1 MSINIYKNWDPS
13 KGDYVDENLEF
24 EREQRKKH
32 KIKQK
37 VQLVLFSVIFLGL
50 IIFSL
55 YYAYKIRKLY
65 MGHFY
70 LI

>member
-37 VQLVLFSVIFLGL
+37 VQLVLFSVIFVGL

-55 YYAYKIRKLY
+55 YYAYKIRK
-65 MGHFY
+65 
-70 LI
+70 

>member
-13 KGDYVDENLEF
+13 KGDYIDENLEF

-55 YYAYKIRKLY
+55 YYAYKIRK
-65 MGHFY
+65 
-70 LI
+70 

>member
-37 VQLVLFSVIFLGL
+37 VQLVLFSAIFLGL

-55 YYAYKIRKLY
+55 FYAYKIRK
-65 MGHFY
+65 
-70 LI
+70 

>member
-24 EREQRKKH
+24 ERERRKKH

-37 VQLVLFSVIFLGL
+37 VQLVLFSVIFVGL

-55 YYAYKIRKLY
+55 YYAYKIRK
-65 MGHFY
+65 
-70 LI
+70 

>member
-55 YYAYKIRKLY
+55 YYAYKIRK
-65 MGHFY
+65 
-70 LI
+70 

>member
-13 KGDYVDENLEF
+13 KGDYIDENLEF

-37 VQLVLFSVIFLGL
+37 VQLVLFSVIFVGL

-55 YYAYKIRKLY
+55 YYAYKIRK
-65 MGHFY
+65 
-70 LI
+70 